1 MVWGGSES
9 LSFPTYEENS
19 YLRVRA
25 VKDRM
30 SLRATGLGY
39 SAGLEKG
46 CGDRFD
52 AEFED
57 ICSFSSF

>member
-1 MVWGGSES
+1 VK
-9 LSFPTYEENS
+9 
-19 YLRVRA
+19 A

-30 SLRATGLGY
+30 SLRAIGLGY

-57 ICSFSSF
+57 ICSFSSFQSVYDTRTWCL